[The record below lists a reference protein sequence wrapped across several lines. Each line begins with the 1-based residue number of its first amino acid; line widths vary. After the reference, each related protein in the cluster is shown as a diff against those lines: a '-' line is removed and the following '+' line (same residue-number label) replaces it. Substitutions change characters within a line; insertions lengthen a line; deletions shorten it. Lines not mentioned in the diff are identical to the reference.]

1 MFRGFFSPAAA
12 KNVVELVISGN
23 FFLQCG
29 NRC

>member
-1 MFRGFFSPAAA
+1 MFRGFFSPGPA

-23 FFLQCG
+23 FFLQYG